1 MAKKLYVG
9 VTSYARQ
16 VKGMYIGVG
25 GVARKVK
32 KAYIGVNGVAR
43 LFWSNGLPLS
53 SLPEGALVKINENG
67 SGVNFYLAK
76 HDYESGL
83 NGSGRTLFV
92 RQNCYNTRTWG
103 ITTNFYPNSGVNTL
117 LNGTYKSLL
126 DANVQELI
134 GKTKFYYTPANGND
148 ALSSME
154 CPVFLLSLTELNSKN
169 HLGSGNVEGSAL
181 PIANTLWIANYN
193 DADTKQWPRTPCTG
207 TKISVFVFQ
216 SNGYAVTSNVHYN
229 SSDVYGVRPC
239 FTLPN
244 TLLVDST
251 PNADGSYNLILE

>member
-1 MAKKLYVG
+1 MAKSIHIGVDGVSRKVKKLYVG
-9 VTSYARQ
+9 VD
-16 VKGMYIGVG
+16 

-32 KAYIGVNGVAR
+32 KGYIGVNGVAR
-43 LFWSNGLPLS
+43 LFYQLAIPLS
-53 SLPEGALVKINENG
+53 ELPHGALVKINEN
-67 SGVNFYLAK
+67 SVGVPFYLAK

-103 ITTNFYPNSGVNTL
+103 ITTNFYPNSGVNTF

-134 GKTKFYYTPANGND
+134 GKTKFYYIPANGND
-148 ALSSME
+148 TLSSMK
-154 CPVFLLSLTELNSKN
+154 CSVFLLSLAELNSKN
-169 HLGSGNVEGSAL
+169 YLGSYDLDGSAL

-193 DADTKQWPRTPCTG
+193 DAYTKQWTRTPCTG
-207 TKISVFVFQ
+207 TTTSVFVFQ
-216 SNGYAVTSNVHYN
+216 SNGYAVTTNVLYN
-229 SSDVYGVRPC
+229 RSDVYGVRPC